1 MNVIGLN
8 GRSYRLVLT
17 DHLIDWA
24 PKREVSK
31 PQAAVKKFLYP
42 YWKGHVVTEECPIKT
57 GKGRPMRGDLMNWT
71 RRIAVEISPSS
82 SHAFNAFF
90 HKSRHAFGAAVGRD
104 LNKIAWFE
112 KNGFTVVELGDED
125 LENLTAKMFKEKHGI
140 TL

>member
-1 MNVIGLN
+1 MKIQDLS
-8 GRSYRLVLT
+8 GRSHNLVLT
-17 DHLIDWA
+17 DYLIDWN

-42 YWKGHVVTEECPIKT
+42 YWRGHIVTEECPLKT

-90 HKSRHAFGAAVGRD
+90 HKSRLSFGAAVGRD

-112 KNGFTVVELGDED
+112 KNGFTLIELGDED
-125 LENLTAKMFKEKHGI
+125 LADLTAKMFLEKHGV